1 MNPKQLM
8 KQVQQM
14 QEQMQ
19 QQMAALRVEGSAGGG
34 MVKATMNGSKELLAV
49 AIDKEAVDPNDVEM
63 LQDLVVAAVNE
74 ASRKVDEE
82 MQSSLG
88 AMTGGMKI
96 PGTVLAMTRMTA
108 PPLANLINEL
118 TKLPGIGGKS
128 ASRLAYHILK
138 RPAAEA
144 EALAA
149 AILEVKQKIFRC
161 SICNNM
167 TDVEPCAICTDPRR
181 DAVASSASS
190 RRRSTSRRSSRRA
203 ISRASSTS
211 SSARSRR

>member
-19 QQMAALRVEGSAGGG
+19 QRMTALKVEGTAGGG
-34 MVKATMNGSKELLAV
+34 MVKATMNGSKELLSV

-74 ASRKVDEE
+74 EARKVDEE

-96 PGTVLAMTRMTA
+96 PGM
-108 PPLANLINEL
+108 
-118 TKLPGIGGKS
+118 
-128 ASRLAYHILK
+128 
-138 RPAAEA
+138 
-144 EALAA
+144 
-149 AILEVKQKIFRC
+149 F
-161 SICNNM
+161 
-167 TDVEPCAICTDPRR
+167 
-181 DAVASSASS
+181 
-190 RRRSTSRRSSRRA
+190 
-203 ISRASSTS
+203 
-211 SSARSRR
+211 